1 MIAATFYVMPIAA
14 VMFQRREFEWVETL
28 GGKNY
33 SSNDVKQG

>member
-1 MIAATFYVMPIAA
+1 MIAATFYVMSTAA
-14 VMFQRREFEWVETL
+14 VMFQTREFEWVEAL